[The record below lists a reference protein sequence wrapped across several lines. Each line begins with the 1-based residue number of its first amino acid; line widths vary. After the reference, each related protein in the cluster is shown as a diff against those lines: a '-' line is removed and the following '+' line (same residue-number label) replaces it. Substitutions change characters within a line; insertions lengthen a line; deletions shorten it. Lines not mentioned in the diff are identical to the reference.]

1 MLFWKLIV
9 SLLIPKEFSTY
20 KNDLRQ
26 RRAIE
31 WSIEIIGEAL
41 SRMIIKDA
49 AINISNSRKIE
60 DTRNRITHGCDS
72 VSDGISW
79 RIIINHVPILQSEV
93 KGFLGE

>member
-1 MLFWKLIV
+1 
-9 SLLIPKEFSTY
+9 
-20 KNDLRQ
+20 
-26 RRAIE
+26 
-31 WSIEIIGEAL
+31 
-41 SRMIIKDA
+41 MIIKDA